1 MTRAMTIL
9 KNCYRAAKG
18 KAKVILVEGVLA
30 GGNEPHLAKWLD
42 LEMMML
48 PGGRERT
55 EEEFGRLF
63 ERSGFHLTR
72 VVQTK
77 SPVCVIEAE
86 KRG

>member
-1 MTRAMTIL
+1 MADGASDF
-9 KNCYRAAKG
+9 AATPPFKLEWHELDG
-18 KAKVILVEGVLA
+18 GNA
-30 GGNEPHLAKWLD
+30 GGNESHLAKWLD
-42 LEMMML
+42 LEMLML

-63 ERSGFHLTR
+63 QRAGFHLTR